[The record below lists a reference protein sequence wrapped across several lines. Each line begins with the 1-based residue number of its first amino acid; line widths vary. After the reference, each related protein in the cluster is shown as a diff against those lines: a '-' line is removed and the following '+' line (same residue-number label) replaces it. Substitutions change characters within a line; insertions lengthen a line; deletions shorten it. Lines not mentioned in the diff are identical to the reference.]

1 MVLVV
6 ACRENVQTTAVTE
19 SEMLQHLLT
28 QIFRKSIIIIK
39 DNAEAE
45 VDQEEQPPGDQQE
58 QPPGDPEEQ
67 PPGDQE
73 EQPPEEQPGE
83 GMGGALLPPVITTVF
98 GLVFASIYS
107 TASHQPVVH
116 FHWLHIFYI
125 F

>member
-1 MVLVV
+1 MDFLGE
-6 ACRENVQTTAVTE
+6 CEGNVQSTAVTE

-45 VDQEEQPPGDQQE
+45 VDQEEQPPGDQ
-58 QPPGDPEEQ
+58 
-67 PPGDQE
+67 E

-98 GLVFASIYS
+98 GLVFASKYS
-107 TASHQPVVH
+107 TASHLPVVH

>member
-19 SEMLQHLLT
+19 SETLQHLRT

-39 DNAEAE
+39 DNAAAE
-45 VDQEEQPPGDQQE
+45 VDQEPPRDQDQPGDPDQPGDQDQ
-58 QPPGDPEEQ
+58 PGDPEQ
-67 PPGDQE
+67 
-73 EQPPEEQPGE
+73 QPGE

-98 GLVFASIYS
+98 GLVFASKYS
-107 TASHQPVVH
+107 TASHLPVVH
-116 FHWLHIFYI
+116 FLWLHIFCI